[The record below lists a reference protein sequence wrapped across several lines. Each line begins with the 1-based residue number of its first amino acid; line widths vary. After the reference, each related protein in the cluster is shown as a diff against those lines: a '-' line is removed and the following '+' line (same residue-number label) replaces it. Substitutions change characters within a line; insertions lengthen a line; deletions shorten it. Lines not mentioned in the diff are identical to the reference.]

1 MKKTIPFAAAL
12 LAATAGL
19 AAAQGTNPTVGGAPM
34 MADMT
39 IAQNAGNAPN
49 LTTLVAAVQAAGM
62 VDTLMGPGPFTVFA
76 PTNTAFN
83 EINGESLQRVLGNQA
98 QLQQILGCH
107 VIAAEA
113 FSNDIVGMIRGSGGA
128 HAVQTVGGC
137 TLTAY
142 SEGGRIKL
150 RDENGRV
157 ATVTT
162 ADVDQS
168 NGVVHVIDRVMIPA
182 GQAARR

>member
-1 MKKTIPFAAAL
+1 MFRKLSLAAAF
-12 LAATAGL
+12 LAAGTGL

-34 MADMT
+34 MANMT

-76 PTNTAFN
+76 PTNRAFQ
-83 EINGESLQRVLGNQA
+83 EINGQSLQRVLGNQA

-107 VIAAEA
+107 VVAAEA
-113 FSNDIVGMIRGSGGA
+113 FSNDIVGMIRADGGA
-128 HAVQTVGGC
+128 HPVQTVGGC
-137 TLTAY
+137 TLTVY

-168 NGVVHVIDRVMIPA
+168 NGVVHVIDRVLIPG
-182 GQAARR
+182 GQVAMR